1 MRLLL
6 ALLVCSPACMF
17 SALASDTLVAL
28 PVADIRVHLPHP
40 DTIAL
45 GAWSLAHY
53 STPEMYSFELA
64 VPTVRPTTDAPT
76 ALQVR
81 YGDSLAI
88 FIAAVPEFLSTVD
101 LLGRMLD
108 LVQLRRSSNAPAPLM
123 ITDATQ
129 RLVGLAPAE
138 EISIELRDT
147 TANDSLFTL
156 ITSAKRGQDV
166 ALVIVRSRN
175 NPRTLGTASN
185 RTYRQILAS
194 IAMDN
199 LIHRDTTLLVHPTG
213 WKLGFPKVW
222 MEKVSTTGSTPLF
235 LPDRTDDSLWNT
247 VAVQLPLVRIDYTV
261 AQYHISDSAMAEV
274 VEHIAERKG
283 LEQWS
288 PPSESRLGKL
298 TGTWYRT
305 LAPRRGDTV
314 QTTYGVFFARGWLAT
329 IQLVA
334 WERDMEH
341 VGTILPALVGMLHLP
356 VER

>member
-6 ALLVCSPACMF
+6 ALVVCSTACIF
-17 SALASDTLVAL
+17 SAVASDTLVAL
-28 PVADIRVHLPHP
+28 PAADLRVRLPRP

-45 GAWSLAHY
+45 GTWSLADY

-64 VPTVRPTTDAPT
+64 VPNVRPTTAEPT
-76 ALQVR
+76 ALQMR

-88 FIAAVPEFLSTVD
+88 FIAAVPEFLTTVD

-108 LVQLRRSSNAPAPLM
+108 LVQLRRSSHAPAPLM
-123 ITDATQ
+123 ITDAAQ
-129 RLVGLAPAE
+129 RLLGIAPAE

-166 ALVIVRSRN
+166 ALVIVRSRS
-175 NPRTLGTASN
+175 NPRTNGTASN
-185 RTYRQILAS
+185 RTYRQILATM
-194 IAMDN
+194 AMDS
-199 LIHRDTTLLVHPTG
+199 LLLRDTTLLEHPAG
-213 WKLGFPKVW
+213 WMVAFPQVWREKL
-222 MEKVSTTGSTPLF
+222 STARSVPLF
-235 LPDRTDDSLWNT
+235 LPDRSDDTLWNT
-247 VAVQLPLVRIDYTV
+247 VTVQLPLVRIDYTV
-261 AQYHISDSAMAEV
+261 AKYRISDSAMADV
-274 VEHIAERKG
+274 VEYLAERKG

-288 PPSESRLGKL
+288 PPSPCRLGKL

-356 VER
+356 LER